1 MRKNIAFGMIMFAAV
16 LMAGCGKEKKND
28 PIEGKWIFESSVTVR
43 INKENPSVTD
53 STVNMASDKYV
64 SIREFKDNGVVYHYN
79 EINPADMND
88 DFNDNIIMWDWKLSE
103 DRKTLFLTN
112 GRDSH
117 CTDVYYGNHDD
128 EVLVLN
134 DKQLVTRGTGDDGRY
149 KYLITSTYHR

>member
-1 MRKNIAFGMIMFAAV
+1 MIMFAAV
-16 LMAGCGKEKKND
+16 LMAGCGKEEKKD

-79 EINPADMND
+79 EIDSADMYD

-117 CTDVYYGNHDD
+117 FTKVLYGDHND

-134 DKQLVTRGTGDDGRY
+134 DKQLVTRRTGDDGRY

>member
-16 LMAGCGKEKKND
+16 LMAGCGKEEKND
-28 PIEGKWIFESSVTVR
+28 PIEGKWIFKSSVTVR
-43 INKENPSVTD
+43 INKENPSIAD

-64 SIREFKDNGVVYHYN
+64 SIQEFKNNGVVYHYS
-79 EINPADMND
+79 EIDSADMYD
-88 DFNDNIIMWDWKLSE
+88 GFDDNIIMWDWKLSE

-117 CTDVYYGNHDD
+117 FTKVLYVNHED

-134 DKQLVTRGTGDDGRY
+134 DKQLVTRRTGDDGRY
-149 KYLITSTYHR
+149 KYLITSTYNR

>member
-16 LMAGCGKEKKND
+16 LMAGCGKEEKND

-53 STVNMASDKYV
+53 STVNMASDKFV
-64 SIREFKDNGVVYHYN
+64 SIQEFKDNGVVYHYN
-79 EINPADMND
+79 EIDSADMYD

-117 CTDVYYGNHDD
+117 FTKVLYGDHND

-134 DKQLVTRGTGDDGRY
+134 DKQLVTRRTGDDGRY
-149 KYLITSTYHR
+149 KYLITSTYNR